1 VDGPFQSVV
10 VASSFELLEGT
21 YDIVNAEGI
30 VGVVGEVIKF
40 GKDSSAH
47 AHEINNPPMV
57 LRCVGVLV
65 LLLLLP
71 LLLPPLPLPLLPLL
85 LVPLPLRVLLL
96 LLLLKHLSSGG
107 GGACSFEDDWA
118 AGNYFHPALRRF
130 RHKKEY
136 AADARNK
143 RDKWQP
149 FNKNQVCRKFRGRF
163 GGRTMPGIFTGFCM
177 HGVCYFFSFMRDNEG
192 VWGCVGG
199 NGGCS
204 SHLCW

>member
-1 VDGPFQSVV
+1 MV

-71 LLLPPLPLPLLPLL
+71 LLPPLLLPPLPLPLLPLL
-85 LVPLPLRVLLL
+85 LVPLPLRGLLL
-96 LLLLKHLSSGG
+96 LLHDIKHRQQ
-107 GGACSFEDDWA
+107 W
-118 AGNYFHPALRRF
+118 
-130 RHKKEY
+130 
-136 AADARNK
+136 
-143 RDKWQP
+143 W
-149 FNKNQVCRKFRGRF
+149 
-163 GGRTMPGIFTGFCM
+163 
-177 HGVCYFFSFMRDNEG
+177 
-192 VWGCVGG
+192 WGC
-199 NGGCS
+199 
-204 SHLCW
+204 LQF